1 MSSPVFGAIADDFTG
16 ATDLADQLV
25 AGGMRTVQLIGTA
38 GAPIP
43 PDIDAVVIALKT
55 RTIAAAD
62 AVAESLAALALL
74 ETADVRQMLFKYCS
88 TFDSTATGN
97 IGPVGDALAEALGQ
111 NVTVF
116 CPAYPANK
124 RSIYRG
130 YLFVGDV
137 LLSESGM
144 RDHPL
149 TPMRDAN
156 LIRVLGAQSR
166 RAVTGVG
173 LGTVRRGPAAITHA
187 LVACGSA
194 GPAHVIVDVT
204 EDADLHAL
212 GEALDGTR
220 LITGGAGIA
229 IGLPAVYRRHGWLRT
244 HVNAVAQP
252 VCGGR
257 AAVIAGSASE
267 ATRAQVADF
276 RARGAPVF
284 VIGSEHITDP
294 PSAIARALQWA
305 GGFADRPIL
314 VSATASPEIV
324 RDNQRR
330 FGAVLAGQRV
340 ETILAGVAAGL
351 VEAGVRRLV
360 VAGGETSGAV
370 VGALGAT
377 SLRIGPRIDV
387 GVPWTVVD
395 ASPRL
400 GLALKS
406 GNFGGPDFFTR
417 ALAMTA

>member
-1 MSSPVFGAIADDFTG
+1 M
-16 ATDLADQLV
+16 
-25 AGGMRTVQLIGTA
+25 
-38 GAPIP
+38 
-43 PDIDAVVIALKT
+43 
-55 RTIAAAD
+55 
-62 AVAESLAALALL
+62 
-74 ETADVRQMLFKYCS
+74 
-88 TFDSTATGN
+88 
-97 IGPVGDALAEALGQ
+97 
-111 NVTVF
+111 
-116 CPAYPANK
+116 
-124 RSIYRG
+124 
-130 YLFVGDV
+130 
-137 LLSESGM
+137 
-144 RDHPL
+144 H
-149 TPMRDAN
+149 DAN

-166 RAVTGVG
+166 RKITSVG
-173 LGTVRRGPAAITHA
+173 LRPCDAAQRRSRTRWPPAARTA
-187 LVACGSA
+187 
-194 GPAHVIVDVT
+194 AHVIVDVT

-212 GEALDGTR
+212 GEALDGRR

-276 RARGAPVF
+276 RAGGAPVF
-284 VIGSEHITDP
+284 AIGSEHITDP
-294 PSAIARALQWA
+294 PGAIARILQWA
-305 GGFADRPIL
+305 GGFTDRPIL
-314 VSATASPEIV
+314 VSASASPEIV
-324 RDNQRR
+324 RDNEHR
-330 FGAVLAGQRV
+330 FGATLAGQRV
-340 ETILAGVAAGL
+340 ETILAGVASGL

-395 ASPRL
+395 ATPRL

-406 GNFGGPDFFTR
+406 GNFGGPDFFSR